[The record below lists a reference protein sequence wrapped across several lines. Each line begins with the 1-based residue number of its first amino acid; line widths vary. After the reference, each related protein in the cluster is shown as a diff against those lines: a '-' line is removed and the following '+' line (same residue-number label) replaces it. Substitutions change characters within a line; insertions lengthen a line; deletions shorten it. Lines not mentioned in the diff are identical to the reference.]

1 MEITI
6 FKNIFSK
13 EPHHITVEMALNR
26 ILRGQSEA
34 QIAEIRKTL
43 DKQKSSKL
51 KANLPSV
58 CFSGRFGKD
67 RKDDQLEKH
76 SGFIVLDFDEISDL
90 REKQTEIIS
99 HPFVYACWVSP
110 SGNGLKALI
119 KIADG
124 SKHREHFQAL
134 QEIFP
139 EIDKSG
145 INVSRVCYESSDKDL
160 YLNKNAEVFKK
171 IKKIETQVT
180 YEKQNLSDSENF
192 TRILKWLT
200 NRNDAFVSGERN
212 AYIYKLASA
221 CCRFGIDEN
230 SALGLITA
238 EYTVSNDFTMNEMKT
253 AIKSGYRSNMAKFG
267 SASIDR
273 EKLVDKTTRSE
284 INVKQDFKQEYEEG
298 YRVEDVVYGIDV
310 KDKAILLNEQG
321 FQNVIGIGLPELDYH
336 FKAKRQELT
345 LLTGIG
351 NYGKTAFAKWFFL
364 TRILLFGEKIATF
377 SPEDTPPEEYYHD
390 YVEMLLGC
398 ECTPFNPNRPNSKI
412 YEQAYDFIS
421 KHLFY
426 INAEMLSPTPQ
437 YIKEK
442 FLELIVQEKIDF
454 CCIDPFNQMTNDY
467 KGFGGRTDKYLE
479 TLLAD
484 FQQFAQKN
492 DVYFWI
498 IAHPKLME
506 KGKDGNYKCPDV
518 FDVAD
523 GAMWNNKMFNILVYH
538 RPFAQVDPKNPLA
551 ELHTKKIKKKAVGK
565 RGMFTLDYI
574 WDRRRFV
581 VNGIDMIEKIMIK
594 KQYNFWESPTGK
606 QQQIYNW
613 DTDGV
618 VEDITTIDF

>member
-58 CFSGRFGKD
+58 CFSGKFGKD
-67 RKDDQLEKH
+67 RKDEQLEKH

-99 HPFVYACWVSP
+99 YPFVYACWVSP

-212 AYIYKLASA
+212 AYIYKLASVFVL
-221 CCRFGIDEN
+221 RVNF
-230 SALGLITA
+230 
-238 EYTVSNDFTMNEMKT
+238 DF
-253 AIKSGYRSNMAKFG
+253 
-267 SASIDR
+267 
-273 EKLVDKTTRSE
+273 
-284 INVKQDFKQEYEEG
+284 
-298 YRVEDVVYGIDV
+298 
-310 KDKAILLNEQG
+310 
-321 FQNVIGIGLPELDYH
+321 
-336 FKAKRQELT
+336 
-345 LLTGIG
+345 
-351 NYGKTAFAKWFFL
+351 
-364 TRILLFGEKIATF
+364 
-377 SPEDTPPEEYYHD
+377 
-390 YVEMLLGC
+390 
-398 ECTPFNPNRPNSKI
+398 
-412 YEQAYDFIS
+412 
-421 KHLFY
+421 
-426 INAEMLSPTPQ
+426 
-437 YIKEK
+437 
-442 FLELIVQEKIDF
+442 
-454 CCIDPFNQMTNDY
+454 
-467 KGFGGRTDKYLE
+467 
-479 TLLAD
+479 
-484 FQQFAQKN
+484 
-492 DVYFWI
+492 
-498 IAHPKLME
+498 
-506 KGKDGNYKCPDV
+506 
-518 FDVAD
+518 
-523 GAMWNNKMFNILVYH
+523 
-538 RPFAQVDPKNPLA
+538 
-551 ELHTKKIKKKAVGK
+551 
-565 RGMFTLDYI
+565 
-574 WDRRRFV
+574 
-581 VNGIDMIEKIMIK
+581 
-594 KQYNFWESPTGK
+594 
-606 QQQIYNW
+606 
-613 DTDGV
+613 
-618 VEDITTIDF
+618 